1 MATGIDEAHR
11 TVPTVRLVFTPFVR
25 MFYSV
30 HMFERWF
37 YISTSRLGA
46 VQVDEQV
53 RDIVDVSRPRNRLLG
68 VTGALLFTGRRFA
81 QYLEG
86 TPAAIAELKQSII
99 RDPRHE
105 DVRTIASGP
114 YDVRRFLTWSLAYA
128 GPSRF
133 IANKVED
140 ALNDA
145 LQGNIESVEPLAEVL
160 AGFAVEGHG

>member
-1 MATGIDEAHR
+1 
-11 TVPTVRLVFTPFVR
+11 
-25 MFYSV
+25 MFYSAR
-30 HMFERWF
+30 MFERWF
-37 YISTSRLGA
+37 YISTSRMGDT
-46 VQVDEQV
+46 QVDELV
-53 RDIVDVSRPRNRLLG
+53 RQIVDVSRPRNRLLR

-86 TPAAIAELKQSII
+86 SPAAVGELKQSII
-99 RDPRHE
+99 RDARHE

-145 LQGNIESVEPLAEVL
+145 LRGNIDKVEPLAEMI
-160 AGFAVEGHG
+160 ASFAVEGHG